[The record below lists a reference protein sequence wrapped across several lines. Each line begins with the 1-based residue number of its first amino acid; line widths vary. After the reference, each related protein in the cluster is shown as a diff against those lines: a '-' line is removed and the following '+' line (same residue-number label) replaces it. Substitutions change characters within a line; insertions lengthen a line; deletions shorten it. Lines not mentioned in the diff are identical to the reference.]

1 MKKSSKKK
9 FDEKPVVRKHD
20 FDEIP
25 VGRHNNSKNSESF
38 DEIPVGRNSSKV
50 KSELLTLNVDYD
62 GSYVH

>member
-1 MKKSSKKK
+1 MKKLNLKK

-25 VGRHNNSKNSESF
+25 VGRHNNSKTSEIF

-62 GSYVH
+62 GSYGH